1 MNIININLQEIE
13 FEELLE
19 YHTLHQYCLDHYQK
33 DMDNY
38 LFIDEIQMCKGFEK
52 AINSLHTK
60 GIYHIYLTG
69 SNAFLLSSDLATL
82 FTGRTFTIEV
92 YPFSFMEFMM
102 YFDLDDLEKAFEE
115 YVMVGG
121 FAGSYAYKAI
131 EEKYD
136 YIKKDI
142 YETIVTRDLVQKY
155 SIRNKNVLES
165 LTSYMIDNISNLT
178 SSNNITKYLN
188 KNNNTITVKTISN
201 YMNYLCNAFVFYK
214 VNRYDVRGKRY
225 LSVENKYYLSDHSI
239 KYAMLGTRNIGY
251 ERTYENIVY
260 IELLRRGYDVT
271 IGKLYRKE
279 IDFVAMKR
287 NEQIYIQVSSY
298 IEDEVVMKKE
308 SEPLLAIRDAYPKI
322 IIARTHHEEYTY
334 EGIKIIDIAHWLI
347 NE

>member
-38 LFIDEIQMCKGFEK
+38 LFTDEIQMCKGFEK

-92 YPFSFMEFMM
+92 YPFSFKEFMM

-121 FAGSYAYKAI
+121 FAGSYAYKTI

-178 SSNNITKYLN
+178 SSHNITKYLN

-239 KYAMLGTRNIGY
+239 KYAMLGTRNIDYG
-251 ERTYENIVY
+251 RTYENIVY
-260 IELLRRGYDVT
+260 IELLRRGYGVT

-298 IEDEVVMKKE
+298 IEDEAVMKRE